1 MRTLPRRLALLPAA
15 LLLIGLGATPVAAEE
30 HPVAGPGTYVAAGAG
45 PLPTILTGT
54 SWLIADL
61 DSGEILAARDAHRKL
76 LPASTI
82 KVLTALTLIPR
93 IERTSTVIPTFEDV
107 NIEGSRVGLIEDVRY
122 PAYQVF
128 RSMLMTSGNDAANA
142 LASTAGGQAV
152 TARAMNEE
160 AARVGAVNTVAVNPS
175 GLDAP
180 GQLTTAYDLAL
191 ISRAAMELPDFRGYV
206 ATKRSTILG
215 RMGKPLR
222 ITTHNKLLFNYD
234 GAIGIKNGYTSKAG
248 ASLIGAATR
257 NGRTLI
263 VTMMKA
269 KPRVWPEVAALLDWG
284 FAATAA
290 GAEPVGQLAAPK
302 GEAVVSAAETGA
314 IPLTPAAARSGT
326 SQGSSVLPLSVL
338 VLTAGGTAL
347 AFLRRRRTVVL
358 RRRAR
363 YY

>member
-15 LLLIGLGATPVAAEE
+15 LLLIGLGAAPAAAEE
-30 HPVAGPGTYVAAGAG
+30 RPVDGPGTYIASDAG
-45 PLPTILTGT
+45 PLPTTLTGT
-54 SWLIADL
+54 SWLVADL
-61 DSGEILAARDAHRKL
+61 DSGEILAAKDAHRRL

-93 IERTSTVIPTFEDV
+93 IERTSKVIPTFDDI
-107 NIEGSRVGLIEDVRY
+107 NIEGSRVGLLEDVRY

-142 LASTAGGQAV
+142 LASTAGGEAV
-152 TARAMNEE
+152 TAQAMNEE
-160 AARVGAVNTVAVNPS
+160 AARVGAVNTFAVNPS

-222 ITTHNKLLFNYD
+222 ITTHNKLVFNYD
-234 GAIGIKNGYTSKAG
+234 GAIGIKNGYTAKAG
-248 ASLIGAATR
+248 ATFVGAATR
-257 NGRTLI
+257 NGRTLL
-263 VTMMKA
+263 VTVMKA

-290 GAEPVGQLAAPK
+290 GAEPVGRLADPV
-302 GEAVVSAAETGA
+302 GGPVVSAAETGA
-314 IPLTPAAARSGT
+314 IPIRPAAVRTGESEGF
-326 SQGSSVLPLSVL
+326 SVLPLSVV

-347 AFLRRRRTVVL
+347 AFVRRRRTVVL
-358 RRRAR
+358 RRSDR
-363 YY
+363 YF